1 MKKRLILV
9 FVVFLAV
16 AFSPVIAFA
25 TQQDDIYSQQYDASG
40 ADKLYDALPE
50 DTAEYMDMADI
61 GDSQDTIG
69 EELDIKKIFESI
81 SSMLEDSLSQP
92 IFSCAAALMISLL
105 CSICAST
112 WKGTASAI
120 NCIGGLLCSLTC
132 ILPIGGF
139 IGECGDTIKASCDF
153 SSVFVP
159 IYAAILAVN
168 GHPLTSAG
176 FSSFALMLNEM
187 CTVMVSGVI
196 IPLLNIYLAVSLVV
210 SVGNDSSLERISDL
224 AGKSV
229 KWVFGFSAALLAG
242 ISVLST
248 VSTGAA
254 DKVTYKATRYL
265 ISNCLPIVGG
275 SISDAATVVQGS
287 MGVLKVSVGS
297 FAIIAIAYIFLPHI
311 IKAAVWLVFSNISAA
326 LAQMLGSKSTA
337 ALYKSITS
345 VLSMLLS
352 LLVFTSFLM
361 IISAAMTLG
370 QGTA

>member
-1 MKKRLILV
+1 MKKRFILILFTLFAV
-9 FVVFLAV
+9 FFC
-16 AFSPVIAFA
+16 PVITYAS
-25 TQQDDIYSQQYDASG
+25 QQEDIYAQQYDASG
-40 ADKLYDALPE
+40 ADMLDDALPE
-50 DTAEYMDMADI
+50 DTAEYMETADI
-61 GDSQDTIG
+61 GNPQESIG
-69 EELDIKKIFESI
+69 EGLDIKKIFVSI
-81 SSMLEDSLSQP
+81 ADMLEDSLSQP
-92 IFSCAAALMISLL
+92 LFSCAGALMISLL
-105 CSICAST
+105 CSLCACT
-112 WKGTASAI
+112 WKGTAPTI
-120 NCIGGLLCSLTC
+120 NCIGGLMCSLTC
-132 ILPIGGF
+132 ALPIVDF
-139 IGECGDTIKASCDF
+139 IGECGDVIGASCDF

-159 IYAAILAVN
+159 VYAAILTVN

-176 FSSFALMLNEM
+176 FSSFALMLNEI

-196 IPLLNIYLAVSLVV
+196 LPLLNIYLAVSLVV
-210 SVGNDSSLERISDL
+210 SIGNDSSLERISDF

-229 KWVFGFSAALLAG
+229 KWFFGFSAALLAG

-275 SISDAATVVQGS
+275 SISDAASVVQGS
-287 MGVLKVSVGS
+287 MGVLKLSVGS

-326 LAQMLGSKSTA
+326 FAQMLGAKNTAAIYKSTA
-337 ALYKSITS
+337 S

-370 QGTA
+370 QGTG